1 VGSSSLALALE
12 PLAAARARKDTPT
25 PPSFDDV
32 YEQTFDFA
40 WRSARRL
47 GVAASAVDDVVQDV
61 FLVVHRRLPEFEGR
75 AAIKTWV
82 FGILLRVVSDHRRTH
97 RRKGGL
103 AELPH
108 DDLLAGDLLA
118 GRSSSPTELLEKR
131 EAADVLHALL
141 DEMDDEK
148 RAVFVL
154 AELEEL
160 PAPVIAEMVGVPVNT
175 VYSRLR
181 AARETFERGLARHRA
196 REQGAVER
204 MRAKERP

>member
-1 VGSSSLALALE
+1 MGTSSLALALE
-12 PLAAARARKDTPT
+12 PLPAARARKDTPT

-47 GVAASAVDDVVQDV
+47 GVAPHAVDDVVQDV

-108 DDLLAGDLLA
+108 EDVLPSRTA
-118 GRSSSPTELLEKR
+118 SPTDALEKR
-131 EAADVLHALL
+131 QAADVLHALL
-141 DEMDDEK
+141 DEMDDDK
-148 RAVFVL
+148 RTVFVL

-160 PAPVIAEMVGVPVNT
+160 AAPEIAEMVGVPVNT

-196 REQGAVER
+196 REQGAADR
-204 MRAKERP
+204 SRAKERP